1 MHHVDFSRLG
11 CCQLPVGFH
20 ILERAENQG
29 QGGAQLMG
37 DIGEEPQF
45 LSVEFALVDALFPFI
60 AVR

>member
-1 MHHVDFSRLG
+1 
-11 CCQLPVGFH
+11 
-20 ILERAENQG
+20 
-29 QGGAQLMG
+29 MG